1 MDIEKL
7 TALLNA
13 TLYQPHR
20 SEAEEQLQR
29 IHKIAGFGPALLQIV
44 LTSDIDMSTR
54 QASAIYLKNLIYQSW
69 ATREDEPNKFTVHEQ
84 DRAIVRDTILDVLV
98 QVPEL
103 LRAQLTVCLVTIMKH
118 DFPGRWTNVVDKIN
132 AYLISDNSS
141 YWLAGI
147 VGFSALVKAFEYQKA
162 DKSPI
167 HGAVKVLLPG
177 VYNVMA
183 HIVSNSTAD
192 SVALQKTIVKSYFK
206 LIQFTL
212 SPDLMEKTTFTK
224 WMEIL
229 SIVLCNPVP
238 EEVNHCEPSE
248 RDQLPWWKVKKWALH
263 TMYRIFERFGS
274 PGSVAQEYVHFA
286 TFYVKTFSTGVIE
299 IVLRILDQYRNK
311 VYVPPRV
318 MQMGLNYLNQCI
330 SIAHTW
336 KMIKPHIPAI
346 IQDIIFPLMCHSE
359 ADQELWESDPHE
371 YISQKFDIFEDLISP
386 VMAAQTTLHSA
397 CKKRKGILPKAVQF
411 IVGVI
416 TSNDATP
423 SQKDGA
429 LHMLGALADVIFK
442 KELYKDQVDSML
454 YQHVFPVFQSP
465 HGHLR
470 ARACWFIQHVCD
482 VKISNSNIWK
492 DLTALCSN
500 ALLSD
505 KELPVKVQAG
515 LAIQALLI
523 AEEVVEPLL
532 EPQIKEIVLELL
544 NVLKETEND
553 DITSVVQKVIAIYY
567 DKLAPIMYDICQNLV
582 KTFLQVLQS
591 DDMNDK
597 KEITGMSIL
606 SCIETILSVNDE
618 QPQTLAA
625 LEPIVLEVIVHIFT
639 TPDTGIEYYEEA
651 LNLVCDLTNTQ
662 LSPNMWKVLELIYS
676 VFQND
681 GVDYFVDMMPC
692 LHNYVTVGMETF
704 ISNENYMLII
714 FNMCKVVLTSES
726 GEEAECHAAKL
737 LEVIVLQCKGRIDQ
751 CIPPIVEIALQRL
764 VREIK
769 SSELR
774 AMCLQV
780 IVAAIYYNPHLLFE
794 TLDKLQSSI
803 STPESISVHFIR
815 QWLLDTDCFFGI
827 HDRKLCVMGLLTLMA
842 LSPNRPIAVNEHAT
856 QIVPSMLMLFDGLNR
871 AYNNKDAT
879 EDEESSE
886 EEDTDTENEL
896 ASDEDEI
903 DESLTYTNDNKRK
916 TLLPNLNMISGTE
929 DDSDSD
935 DDDYEPPEETMLEV
949 YTTPLDADDNNADE
963 SLDVYILFKTVLLSI
978 QQNDPAWYSALTNHL
993 NSDQQKSINEI
1004 MVLAEQRRAEVEN
1017 KKKEKLAGFK
1027 FDQATVPATFSF
1039 SNSNNSPFAFGR

>member
-1 MDIEKL
+1 MDLEKL
-7 TALLNA
+7 TSLLNA

-44 LTSDIDMSTR
+44 VSSDIEMSTR
-54 QASAIYLKNLIYQSW
+54 QASAIYLKNLMYQSW

-84 DRAIVRDTILDVLV
+84 DRIIIRDTILDVIV

-103 LRAQLTVCLVTIMKH
+103 LRAQLTVCLVTMMKH
-118 DFPGRWTNVVDKIN
+118 DFPGRWTNVVEKIDV
-132 AYLISDNSS
+132 YLKSDNSS
-141 YWLAGI
+141 YWMAGI
-147 VGFSALVKAFEYQKA
+147 IGFSALIKAFEYHKA

-167 HGAVKVLLPG
+167 HAAVKVLLPG
-177 VYNVMA
+177 IYNVMVL
-183 HIVSNSTAD
+183 IVSNSTAE
-192 SVALQKTIVKSYFK
+192 SVALQKTVIKSYFK
-206 LIQFTL
+206 LIQFTI
-212 SPDLMEKTTFTK
+212 SPDLMERNTFTK
-224 WMEIL
+224 WMELL
-229 SIVLCNPVP
+229 SIIACNPVP
-238 EEVNHCEPSE
+238 EEVSRCEHSE
-248 RDQLPWWKVKKWALH
+248 IDQLPWWKIKKWALH
-263 TMYRIFERFGS
+263 TMYRIFERYGS
-274 PGSVAQEYVHFA
+274 PGSVAQEYQQFA
-286 TFYVKTFSTGVIE
+286 IFYVKTFSSGVIE
-299 IVLRILDQYRNK
+299 IILRILDQYRNK
-311 VYVPPRV
+311 VYIPPRV
-318 MQMGLNYLNQCI
+318 MQMCMHYLNQCV
-330 SIAHTW
+330 SIGHTW
-336 KMIKPHIPAI
+336 KMIKPHIAAI
-346 IQDIIFPLMCHSE
+346 IQDVIFPLMCHSE
-359 ADQELWESDPHE
+359 CDQELWESDPQE

-386 VMAAQTTLHSA
+386 VMAGQTVLHSA
-397 CKKRKGILPKAVQF
+397 CKKRKDILPKAVQF

-442 KELYKDQVDSML
+442 KDMYKDQVGSML

-470 ARACWFIQHVCD
+470 ARASWFIQHICD
-482 VKISNSNIWK
+482 IKISNDNVWK
-492 DLTALCSN
+492 DLATLCSN
-500 ALLSD
+500 ALLTD

-523 AEEVVEPLL
+523 AENKVEQLL
-532 EPQIKEIVLELL
+532 EPRIKEITLELL
-544 NVLKETEND
+544 KVLQQTEND
-553 DITSVVQKVIAIYY
+553 DITSVVQKVIATYF
-567 DKLAPIMYDICQNLV
+567 DKLAPIMYDICQNLA

-625 LEPIVLEVIVHIFT
+625 LEPVVLEVIVHIFS
-639 TPDTGIEYYEEA
+639 TPESEYYEEA
-651 LNLVCDLTNTQ
+651 LNLVCDLTN
-662 LSPNMWKVLELIYS
+662 LEVSENMWKILEIIYS

-681 GVDYFVDMMPC
+681 GIDYFVDMMPC
-692 LHNYVTVGMETF
+692 LHNYVTIGMETLIANQNF
-704 ISNENYMLII
+704 MLII
-714 FNMCKVVLTSES
+714 FNMCKTVLSSES
-726 GEEAECHAAKL
+726 GEEAECHAGKL
-737 LEVIVLQCKGRIDQ
+737 LEVIILQCKGRIDQ
-751 CIPPIVEIALQRL
+751 CIPSIVEVVLQRL

-794 TLDKLQSSI
+794 TLDKLQMSM
-803 STPESISVHFIR
+803 STNESISVHFIR
-815 QWLLDTDCFFGI
+815 QWLQDTDCFFGI

-842 LSPNRPIAVNEHAT
+842 LSPNRPIAVNEHAN

-871 AYNNKDAT
+871 AYTNRDNQH
-879 EDEESSE
+879 EDETSD
-886 EEDTDTENEL
+886 EEDIDTENEL
-896 ASDEDEI
+896 ATDEDEI
-903 DESLTYTNDNKRK
+903 DETLSYSASDKRK
-916 TLLPNLNMISGTE
+916 SLFMTVNSENAD

-935 DDDYEPPEETMLEV
+935 DDEYEPPEETVLEV
-949 YTTPLDADDNNADE
+949 YTTPLDSDHNNSDE
-963 SLDVYILFKTVLLSI
+963 TIDVYILFKTVLLSI
-978 QQNDPAWYSALTNHL
+978 QQNDPAWYLALTNHL
-993 NSDQQKSINEI
+993 NSDQQKSINEL
-1004 MVLAEQRRAEVEN
+1004 MVVAEQRRAEVEN

-1027 FDQATVPATFSF
+1027 FDQATAVPASFSF

>member
-44 LTSDIDMSTR
+44 LASDVEMSTR
-54 QASAIYLKNLIYQSW
+54 QASAIYLKNLVYQSW
-69 ATREDEPNKFTVHEQ
+69 AGREDEPNKFTVHEQ
-84 DRAIVRDTILDVLV
+84 DRQMIRDTILDVII

-103 LRAQLTVCLVTIMKH
+103 LRAQLTVCLVTMLKH
-118 DFPGRWTNVVDKIN
+118 DFPGHWPTVVDKI
-132 AYLISDNSS
+132 AVCLKSDNTS
-141 YWLAGI
+141 YWMAGL
-147 VGFSALVKAFEYQKA
+147 VGFSSLVKAFEYQKA

-167 HGAVKVLLPG
+167 HGAVKVLLPS

-183 HIVSNSTAD
+183 HIVTNSAAE
-192 SVALQKTIVKSYFK
+192 SVTLQKMIVKSYFK

-212 SPDLMEKTTFTK
+212 SSDLMERTTFTK
-224 WMEIL
+224 WMEIM
-229 SIVLCNPVP
+229 SVVLCNPVP
-238 EEVNHCEPSE
+238 EEVNRYEISE
-248 RDQLPWWKVKKWALH
+248 REQLPWWKVKKWALH
-263 TMYRIFERFGS
+263 TLYRIFERYGS
-274 PGSVAQEYVHFA
+274 PGSVAKEYRLFA
-286 TFYVKTFSTGVIE
+286 TFYVKTFSTGIIE

-311 VYVPPRV
+311 IYVPPRV
-318 MQMGLNYLNQCI
+318 MQMSLNYLNQCI

-336 KMIKPHIPAI
+336 KIIKPHLAAI
-346 IQDIIFPLMCHSE
+346 IQDIIFPLMCHSD

-386 VMAAQTTLHSA
+386 VMAAQSTLHSA
-397 CKKRKGILPKAVQF
+397 CKKRKDILPKAVQF

-416 TSNDATP
+416 TSNDALP

-442 KELYKDQVDSML
+442 KDMYKDQVSSML

-482 VKISNSNIWK
+482 VKINNDNIWT
-492 DLTALCSN
+492 DLSALCTN
-500 ALLSD
+500 ALLTD

-523 AEEVVEPLL
+523 AEDKVEPLL
-532 EPQIKEIVLELL
+532 EPKIKEIVLELL

-553 DITSVVQKVIAIYY
+553 DITGVIQKTIAIYS
-567 DKLAPIMYDICQNLV
+567 DKLGPIMMEICQNLV
-582 KTFLQVLQS
+582 KTLLQVLKS

-618 QPQTLAA
+618 QSHTLAA

-639 TPDTGIEYYEEA
+639 TPEPEYYEEA
-651 LNLVCDLTNTQ
+651 FNLVSDLTNTQ
-662 LSPNMWKVLELIYS
+662 LSPNMWKVLELIYG

-681 GVDYFVDMMPC
+681 GFDYFVDMMPC
-692 LHNYVTVGMETF
+692 LHNYVTIGMETF
-704 ISNENYMLII
+704 VSNEHYMLII

-751 CIPPIVEIALQRL
+751 CIPPIVEVALQRL

-774 AMCLQV
+774 AMCLQI
-780 IVAAIYYNPHLLFE
+780 IVAAIYYNPQLLFE
-794 TLDKLQSSI
+794 TLDKLQMTM
-803 STPESISVHFIR
+803 STNESISVHFIR
-815 QWLLDTDCFFGI
+815 QWLQDTDCFFGI

-842 LSPNRPIAVNEHAT
+842 LTPNRPVAVNEHVT

-871 AYNNKDAT
+871 AYNSKDT
-879 EDEESSE
+879 TSDEESSE
-886 EEDTDTENEL
+886 DEDTDTENEL

-903 DESLTYTNDNKRK
+903 DETLEYSNDKMNNSL
-916 TLLPNLNMISGTE
+916 LNTTATEITE
-929 DDSDSD
+929 DESDSD
-935 DDDYEPPEETMLEV
+935 DDDYEQPEETILEV
-949 YTTPLDADDNNADE
+949 FTTPLDQEDNADE
-963 SLDVYILFKTVLLSI
+963 NLDVYILFKNVLLNI
-978 QQNDPAWYSALTNHL
+978 QQNDPAWYLALTNHL
-993 NSDQQKSINEI
+993 NVEQQKSINEI
-1004 MVLAEQRRAEVEN
+1004 MVLAEQRRTEVEN

-1027 FDQATVPATFSF
+1027 FDQATVPSTFNF
-1039 SNSNNSPFAFGR
+1039 SDSTNSPFAFGR